1 MIVFLSISTEAFSLH
16 EHRLHLLSAA
26 LNQAHSVLFTGVCLL
41 WDNTMSLQQRPDWHN
56 IYTLFVA
63 AVILWVISNR

>member
-41 WDNTMSLQQRPDWHN
+41 WDNTMSLQQRPD
-56 IYTLFVA
+56 
-63 AVILWVISNR
+63 